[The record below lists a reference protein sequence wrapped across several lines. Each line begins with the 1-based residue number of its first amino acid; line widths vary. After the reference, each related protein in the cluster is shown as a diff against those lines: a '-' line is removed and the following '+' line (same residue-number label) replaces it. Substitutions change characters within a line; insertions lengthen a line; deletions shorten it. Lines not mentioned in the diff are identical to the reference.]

1 MPSANSG
8 CCTAAAEAVPVA
20 GELGV
25 GVASAGSGFWLGVLL
40 GSPVGVALGG
50 AVASAELLGGVLL
63 VGVLLLDGV
72 LLGAISEGA
81 DGEAWLLDCVASGW
95 AGGASVIA
103 KAVSGRPVKTRAV
116 SVAAAAKRRRKWWVL
131 FTVGNVAH
139 SPNRG

>member
-1 MPSANSG
+1 M
-8 CCTAAAEAVPVA
+8 PVA

-25 GVASAGSGFWLGVLL
+25 GVASAGSGFGLGVLL

-50 AVASAELLGGVLL
+50 AVASAELLVGVLL
-63 VGVLLLDGV
+63 VDGVLLLAGV

-81 DGEAWLLDCVASGW
+81 DGEAWLLDFVASDW